1 MGENEFTYFHEGISK
16 HPKRS
21 RGRQDNMECNGISQK
36 NPDVNSNKIQD
47 SAEDFT
53 EHMNVQSNT
62 R

>member
-16 HPKRS
+16 HPKRT
-21 RGRQDNMECNGISQK
+21 RCRQDNMERYGISQK
-36 NPDVNSNKIQD
+36 DPDVYSNKIQD

-53 EHMNVQSNT
+53 KHMNIQSNT

>member
-1 MGENEFTYFHEGISK
+1 MGETDSTYFHEGISK
-16 HPKRS
+16 HSKRS
-21 RGRQDNMECNGISQK
+21 GGRHNNMERNGIAQK
-36 NPDVNSNKIQD
+36 DPDVNSNKIQD